1 MAGTFTQIYIQAIFA
16 VNGRSN
22 LLQKPW
28 SDEVF
33 KYMAGII
40 KNKGQKPII
49 VNGVANHVHMFVG
62 LQPAMAVS
70 DLVRDV
76 KNNTTNF
83 INDRKLIRGKF
94 SWQEGYG
101 AFSYA
106 HSQIET
112 VYNYILRQEEHHKQK
127 TFKEEY
133 SDFLKKF
140 NVEFNEKYL
149 FDWLEQ

>member
-149 FDWLEQ
+149 FDWLE